1 MGKEGRRAGPRLVL
15 TKNVGETPAP
25 KTDYMAFEIWTL
37 LTTVG
42 TSSIFIERTSSL
54 IPMARPLWSGR
65 SGGDAKSVSTGP
77 HIVIGKST
85 PSLGE
90 LLEVP

>member
-1 MGKEGRRAGPRLVL
+1 MGPRLAL
-15 TKNVGETPAP
+15 RKALARPRRP
-25 KTDYMAFEIWTL
+25 KTDYMAFEIRTL

-65 SGGDAKSVSTGP
+65 SGGDAKSASTSPHMVSRR
-77 HIVIGKST
+77 SA

-90 LLEVP
+90 LLKVP